1 MNDRNRGGR
10 GSDPRDDRDG
20 WQRQSGSSARPSY
33 PRDHDRDRNAYD
45 QDGRS
50 RHPWQGASPAY
61 DPYVDHARGMGTRDY
76 AYGQDGAQHD
86 ARDAEQIHRHGRAV
100 GERGY
105 GPEYQGRDG
114 YGGAERA
121 PVGKGPKNYVR
132 SDERMREEICERL
145 SAQPYDWSD
154 VEVHVSDG
162 EATLTGTVRTREI
175 KYVGERIAEGVRG
188 IRDVMNQIRLE
199 RDARPTE
206 SAPESEPRH
215 TNGSDKRS
223 RNTMV
228 SR

>member
-1 MNDRNRGGR
+1 MNDRNRDGR
-10 GSDPRDDRDG
+10 GYPQRDDRDG
-20 WQRQSGSSARPSY
+20 WQRQTGSSSRLAY
-33 PRDHDRDRNAYD
+33 DRDYDRDRNAYD
-45 QDGRS
+45 QDARS
-50 RHPWQGASPAY
+50 RHPWQGASPSY
-61 DPYVDHARGMGTRDY
+61 DPYADRGRGMGTRDY
-76 AYGQDGAQHD
+76 GYGQQEGVHHD
-86 ARDAEQIHRHGRAV
+86 ARDAEQVHRHGRAM

-105 GPEYQGRDG
+105 GPEYRGRDG
-114 YGGAERA
+114 YGGAEQA

-145 SAQPYDWSD
+145 AAQPYDWSE

-188 IRDVMNQIRLE
+188 IRDVMNQIRIAQ
-199 RDARPTE
+199 DARRAE
-206 SAPESEPRH
+206 SATQAEPH
-215 TNGSDKRS
+215 ANGSDKRS